1 MSTHPPTERAVAASF
16 LKQLTACS
24 SQPAARA
31 RCWGNREDLDL
42 TTRTPTG
49 FAAGCKLFAASYF
62 SDSTNGI
69 DSVMAH
75 RR

>member
-1 MSTHPPTERAVAASF
+1 MSTHPPTERAVAAE
-16 LKQLTACS
+16 LPKTAHS